1 MVKFHF
7 PGEGVLQDQLL
18 VTIEKAALLAP
29 GPASQRTFKTKVMY
43 QNFKDHG
50 SVFNAAAAEFDR
62 SSQHPPTRA
71 SKWSDQSRGSQ
82 IWA

>member
-29 GPASQRTFKTKVMY
+29 GPASQRTFKTRIMY

-62 SSQHPPTRA
+62 SSKHP
-71 SKWSDQSRGSQ
+71 SHKSV
-82 IWA
+82 